1 MELITNKPMTE
12 QYIRQSIHEIKTK
25 IKTAHKDCNV
35 KIIEMRNHRYLLN
48 KKIDLDIHRNM

>member
-25 IKTAHKDCNV
+25 IKIAHKDCDV

-48 KKIDLDIHRNM
+48 EKIDLDIHQNM

>member
-1 MELITNKPMTE
+1 MTE

-25 IKTAHKDCNV
+25 IKTAHKDCDV

-48 KKIDLDIHRNM
+48 KKIDLDMHQNM